1 MGAPTDQSF
10 DNNMMDL
17 FAIELETQ
25 TALLNKGLIDYE
37 QKEEDPRFFESLMRA
52 AHSLK
57 GAARVV
63 RIEPVVKIAHALED
77 CFVAVQQKK
86 ITLDSIQIDYILKV
100 IDFLTALRCLPTNSY
115 ETYLNQKKPEVEQLI
130 KGMEEI
136 KNKHH
141 PALALETQEKVPIK
155 IQTSSL
161 PSTEQQLK
169 VPLINPKKIEP
180 PPREKNPHE
189 HDRILRVTAD
199 SLNRL
204 MGLAGESLVES
215 RWLHP
220 FSDSL
225 NKVKTQQNELLRTID
240 QLNET
245 LREVALGETTRHFLE
260 EVQKKAN
267 DCFHDLSERMSEL
280 ELFIGRYSSL
290 SERFY
295 QEVID
300 SRMRPFADG
309 IEGFPRMV
317 RDLARQLNKKVTL
330 EITGKSTPVDRDI
343 LEKLESPLAHLLRN
357 AVDHGI
363 ETPEERVAKGKPPE
377 GKIRL
382 VASHSAG
389 MLAITVS
396 DDGRGVDLEALRQRI
411 VIKRFV
417 TEEVASKLSESEL
430 LDFLFLPG
438 FSTATELTEIS
449 GRGVGLNIVQ
459 NMIQQVSGVVRI
471 KSEPNQGMSF
481 FLQLPLTLSVIRSLL
496 VQISGEPY
504 AFPLSGIESSLLIPR
519 GDIEV
524 IENRQFF
531 NFEGVNVGLVPAWQ
545 VLDLAESK
553 QLSNFVSVIILSD
566 RTSLYGVVVDHFI
579 GQKEIVVQ
587 ELDSR
592 LGKVSDINSG
602 AFMEDGS
609 PLLIIDVEDMVRSID
624 ILLSGGR
631 LQQLNYV
638 EDTESQKIKKRI
650 LVVDDSIT
658 VREVESRLLR
668 NNGYEVETAVNG
680 ADGWNAIRIGNYDLI
695 VTDVDM
701 PRMNGIELIKAIRG
715 DTRLKNLPIMIV
727 SYKERDE
734 DRVAGLEAGA
744 NYYLTKSSFHDESL
758 INGIKDLIGN

>member
-86 ITLDSIQIDYILKV
+86 IILDSIQIDYILRV

-115 ETYLNQKKPEVEQLI
+115 ETYLNQKQPEVEQLI
-130 KGMEEI
+130 KGLEEI
-136 KNKHH
+136 KNKQH
-141 PALALETQEKVPIK
+141 PAVSLEDLQKSPTKLLPPSLSHPGQLPKTPVPDLKKTEPAL
-155 IQTSSL
+155 
-161 PSTEQQLK
+161 
-169 VPLINPKKIEP
+169 
-180 PPREKNPHE
+180 REKAHHE

-240 QLNET
+240 QLNES
-245 LREVALGETTRHFLE
+245 LREASLSETTRHFLE

-267 DCFHDLSERMSEL
+267 DCFHDLAQRMSEL

-317 RDLARQLNKKVTL
+317 RDLARQLNKKVTF
-330 EITGKSTPVDRDI
+330 EISGKSTPVDRDI

-382 VASHSAG
+382 IASHSAG

-411 VIKRFV
+411 VNKKFV
-417 TEEVASKLSESEL
+417 TQEVASQLNEHEL

-449 GRGVGLNIVQ
+449 GRGVGLNVVQ
-459 NMIQQVSGVVRI
+459 NMIQQVSGIVRI

-504 AFPLSGIESSLLIPR
+504 AFPLSSIESSLLIPR
-519 GDIEV
+519 AEIEV

-545 VLDLAESK
+545 VLELSESK
-553 QLSNFVSVIILSD
+553 QLSNYISVIILSD

-624 ILLSGGR
+624 LLLSGGR
-631 LQQLNYV
+631 IQQLNYV

-701 PRMNGIELIKAIRG
+701 PRMNGIELIKAIRS
-715 DTRLKNLPIMIV
+715 DSRLKNLPVMIV

-758 INGIKDLIGN
+758 INGIKDLIGS